1 MADFR
6 TPLAKVR
13 GMGSA
18 KEGTQHFWRQRL
30 TAIANVPLLL
40 FFIGLIVCLNGAS
53 HAETVATLSN
63 PFVALIMIAVLISG
77 LYHMRLGMDD
87 IILDYAHSEGVKFV
101 LVILNNFFCL
111 AVALMSIYSL
121 LKLSFGG

>member
-1 MADFR
+1 MTDFR

-18 KEGTQHFWRQRL
+18 KEGTTHFWRQRL

-40 FFIGLIVCLNGAS
+40 FFIGLIVYLNGAS
-53 HAETVATLSN
+53 HAETVAVLSN
-63 PFVALIMIAVLISG
+63 PLVALAMIAVLISG

-87 IILDYAHSEGVKFV
+87 IILDYAHSEGMKFA

-111 AVALMSIYSL
+111 GVGLMAVYSL

>member
-1 MADFR
+1 MSDVR

-13 GMGSA
+13 GNGSA
-18 KEGTQHFWRQRL
+18 KEGTSHFWRQRL
-30 TAIANVPLLL
+30 TAIANVPLLM
-40 FFIGLIVCLNGAS
+40 FFIGLIVYLNGAS
-53 HAETVATLSN
+53 HSETVATLSQ
-63 PFVALIMIAVLISG
+63 PLVALAVIAVLISG

-87 IILDYAHSEGVKFV
+87 IILDYAHTEGVKFA

-111 AVALMSIYSL
+111 GVGLLAVYSL

>member
-1 MADFR
+1 MTDFR

-13 GMGSA
+13 GHGSA
-18 KEGTQHFWRQRL
+18 REGTSHFWRQRL

-40 FFIGLIVCLNGAS
+40 FFIGLIVYLNGAS
-53 HAETVATLSN
+53 HAETVAALSH
-63 PFVALIMIAVLISG
+63 PLVALAMIAVLISG

-87 IILDYAHSEGVKFV
+87 IILDYAHSEGMKLA

-111 AVALMSIYSL
+111 GVGLMAVYSL

>member
-1 MADFR
+1 MTDFR

-18 KEGTQHFWRQRL
+18 REGTQHFWRQRL

-40 FFIGLIVCLNGAS
+40 FFIGLIVYLNGAG
-53 HAETVATLSN
+53 HAETVAVLSH
-63 PFVALIMIAVLISG
+63 PLTALAMIAVLISG

-87 IILDYAHSEGVKFV
+87 IILDYAHSEGMKFA

-111 AVALMSIYSL
+111 GVGLMAVYSL

>member
-1 MADFR
+1 MTDFR

-18 KEGTQHFWRQRL
+18 REGTQHFWRQRL

-40 FFIGLIVCLNGAS
+40 FFIGLIVYLNGAG
-53 HAETVATLSN
+53 HTETVAVLSH
-63 PFVALIMIAVLISG
+63 PLTALAMIAVLISG

-87 IILDYAHSEGVKFV
+87 IILDYAHSEGMKFA

-111 AVALMSIYSL
+111 GVGLMAVYSL

>member
-1 MADFR
+1 MDDFR

-13 GMGSA
+13 GTGSA
-18 KEGTQHFWRQRL
+18 KEGTTHFWRQRL

-40 FFIGLIVCLNGAS
+40 FFIGLIVYLNGAS
-53 HAETVATLSN
+53 HAGTVAALSH
-63 PFVALIMIAVLISG
+63 PLVALAMIAVLISG

-87 IILDYAHSEGVKFV
+87 IILDYAHSEGMKIA

-111 AVALMSIYSL
+111 GVGLMAVYSL

>member
-1 MADFR
+1 MSDFR

-18 KEGTQHFWRQRL
+18 KEGTTHFWRQRL

-40 FFIGLIVCLNGAS
+40 FFIGLIVYLNGAS
-53 HAETVATLSN
+53 HADTVATLSH
-63 PFVALIMIAVLISG
+63 PLVALAMIAVLISG

-87 IILDYAHSEGVKFV
+87 IILDYAHSEGMKFA

-111 AVALMSIYSL
+111 GIGLMAVYSL